1 MKRLLLATIHGF
13 YLQAMGRLPTSEL
26 CDSYHRSMLMG
37 GHCYGPL
44 DPVSNIIV
52 NTIWYEH
59 NFPASKQFPVAMIS
73 TTMLSCIVARSLY
86 GLVSFLCTR
95 YRGLTPDLAMQR
107 LLVTGVSLRAA
118 DPNLSPTPSAA
129 IKKRLDFSGCT
140 QVLDNPD
147 TSHIQKSV
155 VEESTPSASVDESYI
170 AAATAGFHGYP
181 LAQQEFLA
189 SPTGLLSKLEL
200 VSEVLHIQVC
210 VPGSQSASDGQLSP
224 QKLSLLRTIL
234 QRCPSSTGK
243 LHQQERI
250 DGCERAVVEVAV
262 RRVAV
267 VDVAEVGESMMPSRT
282 VKNEVSHRVCQTPGQ
297 LGTNARAGVANT
309 AWARQGTTM
318 NHTPMSEET
327 SREASETVAARERQG
342 ELPEQHAVVGEER
355 SVVEEDMATLAM
367 NHVGRSRRRCGG
379 TNGLDGDE
387 GGSPVELHF
396 ISGVNELVSGPVR
409 SLGEKVGDYNP
420 WTLCKARLY
429 DPPTLFFAECGKD
442 GADTCWCVPV
452 IPQKPEAGQVR
463 CIYCEYQGNRILH
476 PAMESFHGRN
486 EFENLFYGSDGSYTN
501 DKLITNSDLEVD
513 WVHGVQDGAIY
524 RDCYPDSDD
533 DEDDWIDIF

>member
-250 DGCERAVVEVAV
+250 
-262 RRVAV
+262 
-267 VDVAEVGESMMPSRT
+267 
-282 VKNEVSHRVCQTPGQ
+282 
-297 LGTNARAGVANT
+297 
-309 AWARQGTTM
+309 
-318 NHTPMSEET
+318 
-327 SREASETVAARERQG
+327 
-342 ELPEQHAVVGEER
+342 
-355 SVVEEDMATLAM
+355 
-367 NHVGRSRRRCGG
+367 
-379 TNGLDGDE
+379 
-387 GGSPVELHF
+387 
-396 ISGVNELVSGPVR
+396 GVNELVSGPVR